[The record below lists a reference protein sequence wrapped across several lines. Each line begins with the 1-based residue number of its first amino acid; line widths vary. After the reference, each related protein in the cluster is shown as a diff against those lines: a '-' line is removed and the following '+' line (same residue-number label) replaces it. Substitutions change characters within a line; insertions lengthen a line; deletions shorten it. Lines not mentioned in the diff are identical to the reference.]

1 MVLCPFWK
9 IHVSGSILRSKSDA
23 RHLANRDVLF
33 EIFQHLKTSRV
44 RWQMVWVSAQN
55 ILDFSCKHVDSITCS
70 ALIHTACSSFH
81 TPWDP
86 KNHTDQR
93 RSSAIFESLRP
104 RRMIKTFC
112 QWKHIPR
119 NIIQLICT
127 VPDIHSQLYARL
139 YPHTCFA
146 GQGRQ
151 CKWPSKQR
159 AYSGHV
165 NKCQGRHST
174 LEGANLIFAWSVCEE
189 VTLWESQLVQR
200 KNGCTCIILVKFVS
214 RISDLIYV
222 KAGGRYL
229 LQWGYKQNY
238 YNIEYGV
245 SDRWMVRHCYVWSE
259 GCELKS
265 C

>member
-1 MVLCPFWK
+1 MLVLCPFWK

-23 RHLANRDVLF
+23 RHLATRDVLF

-70 ALIHTACSSFH
+70 AQIHTACSGFH
-81 TPWDP
+81 APWDS

-93 RSSAIFESLRP
+93 RSSAIFKSLRH

-127 VPDIHSQLYARL
+127 VPDIHSQLYTRL
-139 YPHTCFA
+139 YPRTCFA

-159 AYSGHV
+159 ADSGHV

-174 LEGANLIFAWSVCEE
+174 LEGANLILAWSVCE
-189 VTLWESQLVQR
+189 LIPNNHYYILNSFNR
-200 KNGCTCIILVKFVS
+200 TC
-214 RISDLIYV
+214 
-222 KAGGRYL
+222 AYL
-229 LQWGYKQNY
+229 FN
-238 YNIEYGV
+238 
-245 SDRWMVRHCYVWSE
+245 
-259 GCELKS
+259 
-265 C
+265 

>member
-70 ALIHTACSSFH
+70 AQIHTACSSFH
-81 TPWDP
+81 APWDP

-93 RSSAIFESLRP
+93 RSSAIFKSLRP

-174 LEGANLIFAWSVCEE
+174 LEGANLKKEWWKTNNQTNEYNFTKRNINEY
-189 VTLWESQLVQR
+189 
-200 KNGCTCIILVKFVS
+200 KFEGKT
-214 RISDLIYV
+214 Y
-222 KAGGRYL
+222 
-229 LQWGYKQNY
+229 
-238 YNIEYGV
+238 
-245 SDRWMVRHCYVWSE
+245 DRMFRMFS
-259 GCELKS
+259 
-265 C
+265 